1 MRRPR
6 PLPAQPA
13 HPRNSARPPHGLLE
27 RRGGKGHRA
36 GSRAR
41 APRCLFSAP
50 RPQSLSLT
58 WYPAPD
64 PRCYTSVPDS
74 VGLGSLSCASFPASG
89 FSFFPGAL
97 LPTQPLSAVMLTAR
111 PSFHFPVYIQALL
124 CPFPVRGSLCKGL
137 GKGGREVASGLTRT
151 TDSGDVQGGD
161 HPDII

>member
-13 HPRNSARPPHGLLE
+13 HPRNRARPPRGLPK

-41 APRCLFSAP
+41 APRCRFSAP
-50 RPQSLSLT
+50 RPQSLPLT

-64 PRCYTSVPDS
+64 PRYCASVPDA
-74 VGLGSLSCASFPASG
+74 VGSGSLSCASFPASG
-89 FSFFPGAL
+89 FSFFSGAL

-111 PSFHFPVYIQALL
+111 PSFHFPVHTQALPL
-124 CPFPVRGSLCKGL
+124 PLPSAGVLSAK
-137 GKGGREVASGLTRT
+137 A
-151 TDSGDVQGGD
+151 
-161 HPDII
+161 